1 MKRNSVQAER
11 RSLFVLGFVLHPNLT
26 RQRFHLTAV
35 QNGQTTMAKAGVVVS
50 VVVVAVVLQS

>member
-26 RQRFHLTAV
+26 RQRFDLTAV
-35 QNGQTTMAKAGVVVS
+35 QNGQTTMAKAGVVV
-50 VVVVAVVLQS
+50 VAVVLQS